1 MNDNSHYCGLIQ
13 PDSVSYSHDS
23 EETMDK
29 LATFALEI
37 QNAYPGYWSDA
48 ILSEQL
54 PSMLPGG
61 YTAAE
66 YSQEVGYFELSF
78 AASS

>member
-23 EETMDK
+23 EETTDK

-37 QNAYPGYWSDA
+37 QNAYPGYWTDA
-48 ILSEQL
+48 MLSEQL
-54 PSMLPGG
+54 PSTFPAEHA
-61 YTAAE
+61 AAE
-66 YSQEVGYFELSF
+66 YSQEASYSELSS
-78 AASS
+78 AASG